1 MHESTL
7 YDLPALY
14 DLVVRTGPCEAFYRD
29 VARRTG
35 GPILELACGTGRLT
49 IPLARDG
56 HEVVALDASPLMVR
70 SARAKAEAEM
80 LQVTFIQGDIRDFD
94 LGQRFPLV
102 ILCCNSLGHLTTNED
117 LIAGLR
123 CISRHL
129 APGGLFA
136 FDVVNPDL
144 KSLSQPEAGCVRLD
158 QGPNPSSGIAIE
170 EMAAY
175 DPVQQIRVSRLR
187 VVEPDMRRREIAP
200 LSLRLFFP
208 QELPLALHAA
218 GLELAAR
225 YGDFAGNPLT
235 AEGLNQIC
243 LARGAPAQSSRLYQ
257 GRTRC
262 QPADDQHDDASGSGS
277 SLDDRSS
284 AAGSFAS
291 SHS

>member
-1 MHESTL
+1 MHQSSL

-29 VARRTG
+29 VANRIG

-56 HEVVALDASPLMVR
+56 HDIVALDASPRMLG
-70 SARAKAEAEM
+70 SARAKAEAET
-80 LQVTFIQGDIRDFD
+80 LQITFRQGDIRNFD
-94 LGQRFPLV
+94 LGQRFPLI
-102 ILCCNSLGHLTTNED
+102 ILCCNSLGHLTTNKD
-117 LIAGLR
+117 LMAGLR

-144 KSLSQPEAGCVRLD
+144 RTLSQSQSACVRLD
-158 QGPNPSSGIAIE
+158 QGPNPSSAIALE
-170 EMAAY
+170 EVAAY
-175 DPVQQIRVSRLR
+175 DAVQQIRVAQLR
-187 VVEPDMRRREIAP
+187 VAEPDISGREIAP
-200 LSLRLFFP
+200 LSLRMFFP
-208 QELPLALHAA
+208 QELPLALNAA

-243 LARGAPAQSSRLYQ
+243 LARS
-257 GRTRC
+257 
-262 QPADDQHDDASGSGS
+262 ASA
-277 SLDDRSS
+277 RS
-284 AAGSFAS
+284 
-291 SHS
+291 